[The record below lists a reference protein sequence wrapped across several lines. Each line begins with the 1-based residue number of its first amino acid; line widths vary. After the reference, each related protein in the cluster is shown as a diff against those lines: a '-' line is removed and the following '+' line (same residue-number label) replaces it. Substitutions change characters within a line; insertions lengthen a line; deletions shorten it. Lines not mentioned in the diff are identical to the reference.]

1 MNLNRF
7 ALSLIAL
14 LLLFAIFCSI
24 NIGMSW
30 DEPQRHWQG
39 AIRTIYLKS
48 FEFGKFEF
56 KPGGWSEIEPG
67 LYDTVSFLISN
78 LLLKIFPG
86 KLIGIKHL
94 TNLTFSFLTLI
105 GLFSI
110 SKKIFNKEIAYLAT
124 LLCFLNPFFFGHM
137 GINPVDT
144 IISFALVWFAYFTYM
159 YCINFE
165 NKRLRFLILA
175 AFCMG
180 FGVGTRLPFLAVPI
194 PIIISA
200 LVFIIITNN
209 AKFREYQIYKK
220 IFFDFFI
227 FCLITFFL
235 MTVAWPYVHSSPHIL
250 LDALNPLNSFK
261 YPHGPVQ
268 EIINGNY
275 FELIN
280 TPRTY
285 FFSFFIFRFPIFSLL
300 LLFVLI
306 IVLKTDNKFFTS
318 KFDHFKNKIII
329 IFSIVMFPILLHLIL
344 QVKIYNGIRLFLFI
358 IPFFSLLTG
367 ICFYYI
373 LENFKKSVYIKSL
386 ASIIVIFFLLFLQR
400 FIYLTPYHYD
410 YSNFFNAKFAN
421 TEKLYI
427 HDYWGTSY
435 KELMK
440 LINSNTSLKE
450 IRADYCGGDRFGIR
464 YLANKY
470 SGKKV
475 TLVPYEEA
483 DYIIMID
490 TVSTDINYKS
500 SCFTQRPGEDIVVV
514 SRLGVKLSV
523 LRKLEK

>member
-1 MNLNRF
+1 MSLNRI
-7 ALSLIAL
+7 ALSLITL
-14 LLLFAIFCSI
+14 LLLFAIFCSVD
-24 NIGMSW
+24 IGMSW

-39 AIRTIYLKS
+39 AIRADYLKS
-48 FEFGKFEF
+48 FSFGKFEF

-67 LYDTVSFLISN
+67 LYDTFSFLISD

-86 KLIGIKHL
+86 KLLGIKHF
-94 TNLTFSFLTLI
+94 TNLIFSSLTLI
-105 GLFSI
+105 GLFLI
-110 SKKIFNKEIAYLAT
+110 SKKIFNKKIAYLAT

-137 GINPVDT
+137 AINPVDT
-144 IISFALVWFAYFTYM
+144 IISFALVWFAHSTYL

-165 NKRLRFLILA
+165 KKRLRFLILA
-175 AFCMG
+175 SFFMG

-200 LVFIIITNN
+200 LIFIIITNST
-209 AKFREYQIYKK
+209 KFRENKIYKK

-227 FCLITFFL
+227 FCSITFFL
-235 MTVAWPYVHSSPHIL
+235 MTVAWPYVHSSPNIL
-250 LDALNPLNSFK
+250 FDALNPLSSFK
-261 YPHGPVQ
+261 YPYGPVQ

-275 FELIN
+275 YELLN

-329 IFSIVMFPILLHLIL
+329 IFSIVLFPILLHLIL

-358 IPFFSLLTG
+358 IPFFSLLIA

-386 ASIIVIFFLLFLQR
+386 TGIIVIFFFLFLQR

-410 YSNFFNAKFAN
+410 YSNFFNVKFAN
-421 TEKLYI
+421 TGKLYI

-440 LINSNTSLKE
+440 LINSNTSLNE
-450 IRADYCGGDRFGIR
+450 IKADFCGGDRFGIR

-475 TLVPYEEA
+475 TLVPYEQA

-490 TVSTDINYKS
+490 TVSNDVNNKS
-500 SCFTQRPGEDIVVV
+500 SCFTQRPGKDIVVV